1 MTTRSRE
8 AFTCFAL
15 AAAVA
20 GAAWGE
26 SAAPE
31 ITDLSAARADT
42 IEVSDITAALVV
54 PRTRSIEPT
63 ARRKVLL
70 PIYFEFNSAT
80 PRPETHELLEKV
92 GAALSS
98 SELEYFSFS
107 IEGHTDSV
115 GSAQYNER
123 LSVLRAAAVEA
134 KLREHGV
141 PARRLKK
148 AGHGESAPVASN
160 DSDQGR
166 TRNRRVEI
174 INVGPSGH

>member
-8 AFTCFAL
+8 AFICFAL

-26 SAAPE
+26 SAAPDT
-31 ITDLSAARADT
+31 TDLSAARSDA
-42 IEVSDITAALVV
+42 IEISDITEALAV
-54 PRTRSIEPT
+54 PRTRGIEPT

-80 PRPETHELLEKV
+80 PRAETDGLLRKV

-98 SELEYFSFS
+98 SELESFSFS
-107 IEGHTDSV
+107 IEGHTDAV
-115 GSAQYNER
+115 GSAHYNER
-123 LSVLRAAAVEA
+123 LSVLRAAAVKA
-134 KLREHGV
+134 RLREYGV
-141 PARRLKK
+141 PAERLET

-174 INVGPSGH
+174 INVGASGH